1 MQPNH
6 DPQIESETK
15 ATAPTHPH
23 EPGRRLFLGTA
34 AAGLSGSLMAVS
46 NSATGAE
53 QTQSG
58 TTSPTRSSNSKAN
71 IQALFPPGAPAAAPG
86 YSPGIVASGGRV
98 VFVSGQGPEDLTAD
112 METQLR
118 QTMDR
123 IGIVLKAAGA
133 TFKDVVMIRAYFVHI
148 KRDLPIYRK
157 VRLDYLSEPFPA
169 ATAVATPE
177 LAIDGLEIEIEAV
190 AIVGS

>member
-6 DPQIESETK
+6 DPQIESGTK
-15 ATAPTHPH
+15 AIAPTHPR
-23 EPGRRLFLGTA
+23 ESGRRLFLGTA

-58 TTSPTRSSNSKAN
+58 TTSPTSSSNAQAN

-86 YSPGIVASGGRV
+86 YSPGIVASGSRV